1 MSVLSYLTY
10 RELRPMVDV
19 YALQRDRD
27 GAPRSIT
34 INIGQNIGE
43 SSRTLFADTCM

>member
-27 GAPRSIT
+27 GTPRSIT
-34 INIGQNIGE
+34 MDIGQNIGK
-43 SSRTLFADTCM
+43 SNRTLFPDTCM